1 MANQEGIDII
11 IKATDQYTKTINNI
25 TASNE
30 LMGKSVKSV
39 QKELDATTKLWTTL
53 RVQGLDPA
61 SASMKVLKM
70 NAEQLNFTLNSMKT
84 AATGAGNAINGS
96 AGGLKKSNQLYTNL
110 ALVVQDLPYGFR
122 GIQNNL
128 PALLGSI
135 AGVGGAAYLAFSAI
149 IAGFTMWDEAQRKKI
164 AENKKLKESE
174 NEVAD
179 SINKSTASA
188 YSEIASI
195 KSLTEIAQNNNVSM
209 AKRLLAVKKLQ
220 EEYPAYFGNLNK
232 EKILSGEVKTAI
244 DGVTV
249 SLLARAKASAIEGK
263 IGEMAAQDLTDSERK
278 NTLQDENNKLIAE
291 RIKLQNIIDPG
302 EDRKTAEYIA
312 NNYNKIVWAEGRL
325 LEIKKNVRKNDKE
338 ISDLGIKL
346 GNSTLKQINLQYL
359 LNGLKGESIDLD
371 KELLKT
377 DKPKDVKEEK
387 QKTYDLLG
395 YTKTFYDAKL
405 AYAVDDEKKQL
416 EILNQ
421 EQLAY
426 DGMYALKII
435 SDIEY
440 AKRSAEIYK
449 QIYGIRTNLLKE
461 QETES
466 KKVSDREL
474 QNSLDSLKIQSDVA
488 TKIANSSGKATSA
501 DRIAILNEYK
511 NALYDLASIGG
522 WTAEQFDK
530 IDDALK
536 RVNGAIEGSKDNLRD
551 YEVSWTDTLNVINK
565 AIVDFVTNSIVS
577 LSENLGQLLAGEKVQ
592 PFVALTELLAD
603 ALSQIG
609 KALITLAV
617 TQKLALLSLSNPLTW
632 PVALAAGIAAV
643 AAGAALKS
651 SLNAKSGNSSGGTVQ
666 KFADGGIISG
676 PTLGLMGE
684 YPGASSNPEV
694 VAPLD
699 KLKDMIGSGGG
710 GGTFVLRGQD
720 LLLSVNRAQKASNI
734 KGQNIILA

>member
-70 NAEQLNFTLNSMKT
+70 NAEQLTFTLNSMKT

-278 NTLQDENNKLIAE
+278 NTLQDENNKLVAE

-312 NNYNKIVWAEGRL
+312 NNYNKIVWAENRL
-325 LEIKKNVRKNDKE
+325 VEIKKIKLKNDQE
-338 ISDLGIKL
+338 IDALGVKL
-346 GNSTLKQINLQYL
+346 NNSTLKQINLQYL

-371 KELLKT
+371 KTLLKT

-387 QKTYDLLG
+387 QKTYDLLA

-405 AYAVDDEKKQL
+405 AYAVDDEQKQL

-720 LLLSVNRAQKASNI
+720 LLLSVNRAQRASNI
-734 KGQNIILA
+734 KGQNIILT